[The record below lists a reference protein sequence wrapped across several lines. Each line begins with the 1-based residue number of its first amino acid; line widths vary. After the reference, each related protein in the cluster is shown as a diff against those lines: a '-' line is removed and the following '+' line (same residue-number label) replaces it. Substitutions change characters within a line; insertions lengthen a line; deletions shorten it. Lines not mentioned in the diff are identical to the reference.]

1 MCSRPSAGR
10 MKWLKLWT
18 LLRSSAG
25 RPAHL
30 LSLIKRRTN
39 TFSLAVVAQLQDSG
53 RPLPPPHGPS
63 LGFQA
68 PSSSVPWGAVL
79 PCVPAFSTSLLCP
92 LAFPGYRSTA
102 GLPPPET
109 RSFQGFLRF
118 LGIPRYAKFENQ
130 HSTASHPLRSCSV
143 LHLVPYLIPIAPF

>member
-1 MCSRPSAGR
+1 MCSRPSVGR
-10 MKWLKLWT
+10 MKWLKLST

-39 TFSLAVVAQLQDSG
+39 TFSLAVVAHGQHVTNLKDSALL
-53 RPLPPPHGPS
+53 LPPPHGPS

-68 PSSSVPWGAVL
+68 PSSSAPWGAVL

-92 LAFPGYRSTA
+92 LALPGYRSTA

-109 RSFQGFLRF
+109 RPFQGFFRL
-118 LGIPRYAKFENQ
+118 PRGFHGTAKFENQ
-130 HSTASHPLRSCSV
+130 RSTAGITPLT
-143 LHLVPYLIPIAPF
+143 FM